1 MAAQYVPLPDDP
13 LHQGSPSIARA
24 YPPRPH
30 IDQRPRKDPNHVIEK
45 SVSRNMEFQQ
55 IFFLQK
61 FQPVDRPDGRLPR
74 RAAGG
79 FKGFEVVSPCNGAL
93 QPDA

>member
-1 MAAQYVPLPDDP
+1 MSRWPDDP
-13 LHQGSPSIARA
+13 LHQGSPSSVPA
-24 YPPRPH
+24 YPAVPH

-61 FQPVDRPDGRLPR
+61 FQPVDRPDGGLPR

-79 FKGFEVVSPCNGAL
+79 FKGFEVVSPCKEL
-93 QPDA
+93 CSPDA

>member
-1 MAAQYVPLPDDP
+1 MSRCLTILCIKD
-13 LHQGSPSIARA
+13 LRHLFRA
-24 YPPRPH
+24 YPAAPH

-79 FKGFEVVSPCNGAL
+79 FKGFEVVSPL

>member
-1 MAAQYVPLPDDP
+1 MSRCLTILCIKD
-13 LHQGSPSIARA
+13 LHHLFRA
-24 YPPRPH
+24 YPAAPH

-61 FQPVDRPDGRLPR
+61 FQLTVDSRGVLPE
-74 RAAGG
+74 AS
-79 FKGFEVVSPCNGAL
+79 KDLKS
-93 QPDA
+93 